1 MHLRGTGDHLISSQY
16 NQTFCLSDFQFTT
29 VEVKIRPYYSR
40 PAEFIWHWA
49 HPYFLKGWINPRCD
63 WADSLAGALER
74 TAVRLAAL
82 LKNPIQS
89 TDQAQMLLHNYKVVP
104 SPAGGQNCVHKWLL
118 SLITAH
124 WLLLCCLK
132 VSSASLENS
141 RGADAHTLA
150 RSHTHKR
157 ACFFSE
163 VRFTFW
169 KVHRFPWESVSFPVN
184 ADPELSL
191 CQKEG
196 KTIRERLFHGWE
208 RGRQE
213 EKCHGTPAPTDGEIW
228 RAPNLND
235 SKKGLKAMPYVF
247 SLWKRLL
254 R

>member
-1 MHLRGTGDHLISSQY
+1 MRLRGTGDHLISSQY

-49 HPYFLKGWINPRCD
+49 HPYFLKGWINPLCD
-63 WADSLAGALER
+63 WADSLAGAQER

-141 RGADAHTLA
+141 RGARARAHT
-150 RSHTHKR
+150 RINER
-157 ACFFSE
+157 ASFLRCDLHSGKC
-163 VRFTFW
+163 TDS
-169 KVHRFPWESVSFPVN
+169 PWESVSFPVN

-191 CQKEG
+191 CQRKAKRSESASFMGESEG
-196 KTIRERLFHGWE
+196 DGKRNVMKPRVRLELLLQQTVRF
-208 RGRQE
+208 E
-213 EKCHGTPAPTDGEIW
+213 EPLI
-228 RAPNLND
+228 
-235 SKKGLKAMPYVF
+235 
-247 SLWKRLL
+247 
-254 R
+254 